1 VTALRSFVVVLVVVL
16 IAVGAAG
23 CPGLDPSHGLNTTA
37 PDQFLDY
44 NTYVC
49 NVMPVLVKR
58 CSYTACHGNELHA
71 LRVYSPG
78 KLRLGNPTTRM
89 ARDAIPTADEVEL
102 NFESAS
108 GIVLAATAAE
118 RNPPDVQKVL
128 LLGKPLKASAG
139 GAEHHGVGIFPT
151 YPNTDPNKDPEFQA
165 LLAWV
170 AGAKTSATQLPTD
183 CANLF
188 KQLKLTPR

>member
-1 VTALRSFVVVLVVVL
+1 MRTRAFILVVLV
-16 IAVGAAG
+16 AVGAAG
-23 CPGLDPSHGLNTTA
+23 CPGLDPTHGLNPTP

-49 NVMPVLVKR
+49 TVMPVLVKR
-58 CSYTACHGNELHA
+58 CSYLACHGNELHA
-71 LRVYSPG
+71 LRIYSPG

-89 ARDAIPTADEVEL
+89 ARDALLSADEVEL

-108 GIVLAATAAE
+108 GIVLSSTPAD

-128 LLGKPLKASAG
+128 LLGKPLRASAG

-151 YPNTDPNKDPEFQA
+151 YPNTDANKDPEFQA

-170 AGAKTSATQLPTD
+170 AGAKTAANQLSPD
-183 CANLF
+183 CAKVF
-188 KQLKLTPR
+188 STLKLTPR

>member
-1 VTALRSFVVVLVVVL
+1 VTARWLIL
-16 IAVGAAG
+16 IALVTVASG
-23 CPGLDPSHGLNTTA
+23 CPGLDPSHGLNTTP

-49 NVMPVLVKR
+49 TVMPVLVKR
-58 CSYTACHGNELHA
+58 CSYLGCHGNELHA

-78 KLRLGNPTTRM
+78 KLRLGNPATRM
-89 ARDAIPTADEVEL
+89 ARDALLTGDEVEL

-108 GIVLAATAAE
+108 GIVLSATAAE

-139 GAEHHGVGIFPT
+139 GGEHHGVGIFPA
-151 YPNTDPNKDPEFQA
+151 YPNSDINKDPEFQA

-170 AGAKTSATQLPTD
+170 AGGKMPANQLTADCTSVFKT
-183 CANLF
+183 
-188 KQLKLTPR
+188 LKLNPR

>member
-1 VTALRSFVVVLVVVL
+1 VTALRSFFVVLVVV
-16 IAVGAAG
+16 AAAG
-23 CPGLDPSHGLNTTA
+23 CPGLDPSHGLNATP

-49 NVMPVLVKR
+49 TVMPVLIRR

-89 ARDAIPTADEVEL
+89 ARDALLTGDEVEL

-108 GIVLAATAAE
+108 GIVLSATAAE

-128 LLGKPLKASAG
+128 LLGKPLKAGAG
-139 GAEHHGVGIFPT
+139 GAEHHGVGIFPA

-170 AGAKTSATQLPTD
+170 AGAKMPAGQLTSD
-183 CANLF
+183 CMGLF
-188 KQLKLTPR
+188 TKLKLPPR

>member
-1 VTALRSFVVVLVVVL
+1 VRALHFSLIALV
-16 IAVGAAG
+16 AVGAAG
-23 CPGLDPSHGLNTTA
+23 CPSLDPTKGLNATP

-44 NTYVC
+44 NAYVC
-49 NVMPVLVKR
+49 TVMPVLIKR
-58 CSYTACHGNELHA
+58 CSYMLCHGNELHA

-89 ARDAIPTADEVEL
+89 ARDATLTADEVER

-108 GIVLAATAAE
+108 GIVLSATPAE
-118 RNPPDVQKVL
+118 RNPPDVQKIL

-139 GAEHHGVGIFPT
+139 GAEHHGVGIFPA

-170 AGAKTSATQLPTD
+170 AGGKMVANQLAPD
-183 CANLF
+183 CAKVF
-188 KQLKLTPR
+188 SILKLTPR